1 MARLIPTKA
10 PNLLIAPSQYE
21 AQYHEQMNN
30 ALRLYFTRNDSNSS
44 ALLGPLGGKF
54 INSPHISA
62 SDSTDQ
68 YADGDND
75 PTQVLWNTLEANEG
89 FTLNLDGSATCPAS
103 GTYKIDYSLQFTNTD
118 NVAHDVFVWAQT
130 NGTLVANSSSRFT
143 VPSRKSAG
151 VYGYIVAYSSV
162 TFDITAGDTIRL
174 WWATEKAYNPVGPVD
189 GVYMEHLPAQTLP
202 YPRPANPSA
211 VGSIVLV
218 SGSLDTTV

>member
-1 MARLIPTKA
+1 MPRLIPTKA
-10 PNLLIAPSQYE
+10 PNLLLAPDLYQRI
-21 AQYHEQMNN
+21 YHEQMNN
-30 ALRLYFTRNDSNSS
+30 ALRLYFTRNDANSS

-68 YADGDND
+68 YALGND
-75 PTQVLWNTLEANEG
+75 VPTQVQWNTLEANEG

-103 GTYKIDYSLQFTNTD
+103 GTYKIDYSLQFVNTD
-118 NVAHDVFVWAQT
+118 NVAHDVFVWLQT
-130 NGTLVANSSSRFT
+130 NGNLTPNSSSRFT

-162 TFDITAGDTIRL
+162 TFDIMAGDSIRL

-189 GVYMEHLPAQTLP
+189 GVYMEHIAAQTLP

-218 SGSLDTTV
+218 SGSLDTTA

>member
-162 TFDITAGDTIRL
+162 TFDITAGDAIRL

-189 GVYMEHLPAQTLP
+189 GVYMEALPAQTLP

>member
-1 MARLIPTKA
+1 MPRLIPTKA
-10 PNLLIAPSQYE
+10 PNLLIAPGDYQRI
-21 AQYHEQMNN
+21 YHEQMNN
-30 ALRLYFTRNDSNSS
+30 ALRLYFSRNDANST
-44 ALLGPLGGKF
+44 ALLGPLGGRF

-68 YADGDND
+68 YALGND
-75 PTQVLWNTLEANEG
+75 VPTQVQWNTLEANEG

-118 NVAHDVFVWAQT
+118 NVAHDVFVWLQT
-130 NGTLVANSSSRFT
+130 NGTLTPNSSSRFT
-143 VPSRKSAG
+143 VPARKSALDF
-151 VYGYIVAYSSV
+151 GYIVAYSSV
-162 TFDITAGDTIRL
+162 TFDIVAGDTIRL
-174 WWATEKAYNPVGPVD
+174 WWATEKAYNPVGPVN

-218 SGSLDTTV
+218 SGSLDTTA